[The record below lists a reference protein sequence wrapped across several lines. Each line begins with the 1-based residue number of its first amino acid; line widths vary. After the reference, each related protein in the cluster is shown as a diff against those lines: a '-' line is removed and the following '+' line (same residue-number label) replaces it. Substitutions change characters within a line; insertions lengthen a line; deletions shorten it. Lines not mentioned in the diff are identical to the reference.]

1 MYFLLFSSLIKTEF
15 LDFLYYNKNIVNL
28 TLKGAP
34 SKLKLRF
41 RDANDD
47 KEGILENLK
56 NEGPEKIYLT
66 KDSKTG
72 HLSFKRLYSLFGGY
86 RSYQRFIIKPLSI
99 IEGNNY
105 HLKMQGRCVT
115 FFPTTNSLFLA
126 ECDQED
132 PFQTFFDSDLPKNE
146 KIHPIL
152 KEVDPILEKNTD
164 KALYDKKI
172 AENLEDIKMK
182 NELSELRKNKE
193 EIELKK
199 KILDD
204 EILQKKSQINKF
216 EYFTATEKKINPS
229 PLNADNIMI
238 SPKNYIPFSRDNWSD
253 RYKTNYKHNKT
264 SFTRKFSSSSS
275 SSSFN

>member
-1 MYFLLFSSLIKTEF
+1 
-15 LDFLYYNKNIVNL
+15 
-28 TLKGAP
+28 
-34 SKLKLRF
+34 
-41 RDANDD
+41 
-47 KEGILENLK
+47 
-56 NEGPEKIYLT
+56 
-66 KDSKTG
+66 
-72 HLSFKRLYSLFGGY
+72 
-86 RSYQRFIIKPLSI
+86 
-99 IEGNNY
+99 
-105 HLKMQGRCVT
+105 
-115 FFPTTNSLFLA
+115 
-126 ECDQED
+126 
-132 PFQTFFDSDLPKNE
+132 
-146 KIHPIL
+146 
-152 KEVDPILEKNTD
+152 
-164 KALYDKKI
+164 
-172 AENLEDIKMK
+172 MK